1 MYKRPG
7 LVSIGIPI
15 KKIRLSWQGN
25 GIRYTW
31 KYCFILKL
39 GPACWY
45 SPQGKV
51 LTWLLHTVN
60 IILKTDKSKWNGC
73 YKSHVHP
80 SVYYIC
86 LSVCPSW
93 WCHQMETFSVLLALC
108 VGNSPVTGEFCA
120 QIKGQWHGALMF
132 SLICAWI
139 NAWENNCEAGDL
151 RCHHAHYDVI
161 AMINHVHPSVCLSV
175 YISWMLK
182 YGWCCKGTI
191 LWLFIPWT
199 NEIDYDLFRQS
210 HVHFTI
216 TYFPKRSWYTDP

>member
-1 MYKRPG
+1 MGAIKVMFIHP
-7 LVSIGIPI
+7 SITSVHLSVHHDDVI
-15 KKIRLSWQGN
+15 KWNFGV
-25 GIRYTW
+25 T
-31 KYCFILKL
+31 
-39 GPACWY
+39 GPLCGEFTGHRWI
-45 SPQGKV
+45 
-51 LTWLLHTVN
+51 LHTN
-60 IILKTDKSKWNGC
+60 N
-73 YKSHVHP
+73 
-80 SVYYIC
+80 
-86 LSVCPSW
+86 
-93 WCHQMETFSVLLALC
+93 
-108 VGNSPVTGEFCA
+108 
-120 QIKGQWHGALMF
+120 GALMF